1 MDVICFVVMLRN
13 KGVAVEGHSG
23 RGWMEENARNLS
35 VKQKLEFE
43 FEQRQKGI
51 LIKELTKN
59 GGGVE
64 TVTVIVTV
72 TGNRQ
77 GRCGVGAELCFMLIS
92 NDIWEL

>member
-1 MDVICFVVMLRN
+1 
-13 KGVAVEGHSG
+13 
-23 RGWMEENARNLS
+23 MEENARNLS
-35 VKQKLEFE
+35 VKQKLE

-72 TGNRQ
+72 TVTGNRQ
-77 GRCGVGAELCFMLIS
+77 GRCGVGA
-92 NDIWEL
+92 